1 MFQNEE
7 TFVPGS
13 AAKTLRP
20 SEALRIGAALRPQCF
35 NYFFKHGQSC
45 ALGAMYEGYGNPYD
59 QHAVCEI
66 SKFFKTLPLDAGIVH
81 YIASMNN
88 AGVTREAIAD
98 WLELQGL

>member
-20 SEALRIGAALRPQCF
+20 SEALRRGAALRPQCTH
-35 NYFFKHGQSC
+35 YFFQHGESC

-59 QHAVCEI
+59 EYAACEI
-66 SKFFKTLPLDAGIVH
+66 SEFLKTLPLNSYMR

-88 AGVTREAIAD
+88 AGQTREAIAD
-98 WLELQGL
+98 WLESQGL